1 MVPQRHTRETRRPGP
16 AAGSVDDGS
25 GRERLR
31 AYDRIV
37 LGMDPG
43 PGAVQGMTVAQL
55 TPPRPAPRASG
66 LFGLLWC

>member
-1 MVPQRHTRETRRPGP
+1 VVPQRHTRDTRSPGP
-16 AAGSVDDGS
+16 AAGSVDDGAA
-25 GRERLR
+25 GRAQLR

-43 PGAVQGMTVAQL
+43 TVLGSASAP
-55 TPPRPAPRASG
+55 PPRPAPRASG

>member
-1 MVPQRHTRETRRPGP
+1 MVPQRHSRDTRRPGP
-16 AAGSVDDGS
+16 AAGSVEDSGS
-25 GRERLR
+25 GRAQLR

-43 PGAVQGMTVAQL
+43 TVPGSPLTEL

>member
-1 MVPQRHTRETRRPGP
+1 MVPQRHSRDTRRPGP
-16 AAGSVDDGS
+16 AAGSVEDGGS
-25 GRERLR
+25 GRAQLR

-37 LGMDPG
+37 LGMDPAVTAPG
-43 PGAVQGMTVAQL
+43 PVEL